1 MSTHRTLV
9 AAALAL
15 LMAACRSTP
24 TPPASTAPGGDS
36 ALAANAWVL
45 VEIVEGE
52 ATSEPRINSV
62 TVAFTA
68 DGKASFTL
76 DCNRGSGTWT
86 VGPGKGEL
94 RFGPL
99 ATTRAECP
107 PGGVGDAVAHAMA
120 DVVAY
125 EVYDGRLTLRTA
137 SGVQYVWDHID

>member
-1 MSTHRTLV
+1 MSTHRTL
-9 AAALAL
+9 AAATLLL

-24 TPPASTAPGGDS
+24 SPSSAPGADH
-36 ALAANAWVL
+36 ALAGNTWVL

-52 ATSEPRINSV
+52 ATTEPRINAV

-76 DCNRGSGTWT
+76 DCNRGNGTWAT
-86 VGPGKGEL
+86 GPGPGQL

-99 ATTRAECP
+99 ATTRAACP
-107 PGGVGDAVAHAMA
+107 PGSSGDAVARGMA

-137 SGVQYVWDHID
+137 SGVQYVWDHVD